1 MGVKAVQ
8 WWGLRLCSGGFGGC
22 AVVGVEAVQCWG
34 MEAVQWWGIYWSPLD
49 SNLQAGHSF
58 LAKDGQLAALS
69 LALAVEQNL

>member
-1 MGVKAVQ
+1 M
-8 WWGLRLCSGGFGGC
+8 
-22 AVVGVEAVQCWG
+22 VGVEAVHVQCWGMEAVQWWG

-49 SNLQAGHSF
+49 LNLQAGHSF